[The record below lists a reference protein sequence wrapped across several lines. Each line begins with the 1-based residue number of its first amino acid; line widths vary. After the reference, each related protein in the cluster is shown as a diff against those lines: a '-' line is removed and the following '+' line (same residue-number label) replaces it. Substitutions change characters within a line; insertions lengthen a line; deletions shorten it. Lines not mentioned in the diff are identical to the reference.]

1 MTISIKPAH
10 TKQADSRMNRLVR
23 ALLHEARV
31 CWSFTWGDLS
41 ATVLPATM
49 FAIAA
54 WNSTDLPAQS
64 ILVVVAKCL
73 VYFWLYIYTFNLSNQ
88 LIGIDEDRINKPHRP
103 LVTGLI
109 TPTGARRRLMVAT
122 AAFLI
127 VGTLFGVLV
136 WTCLW
141 IAAWALHN
149 HLGWART
156 AWGKNAAMVAGTIA
170 QLAAAWQI
178 VTPLSDTAWTWIL
191 TIAIPLGALVSLQDL
206 RDLAGD
212 AAIGRRTAVMVMGE
226 ENSRRF
232 FCLAFAVYPVLT
244 YLALYR
250 GAPTAAQYIGGA
262 AAIISLSIAYRVIR
276 LRDRRSDNT
285 TYMMYTYW
293 YCITLVSAVFAV
305 G

>member
-1 MTISIKPAH
+1 MAVDTHPTGI
-10 TKQADSRMNRLVR
+10 RLVRLVR
-23 ALLHEARV
+23 APMHEARV

-41 ATVLPATM
+41 ATVLPATT
-49 FAIAA
+49 FAVAA
-54 WNSTDLPAQS
+54 WNSTGLPAQS
-64 ILVVVAKCL
+64 LPTIIAKCL

-109 TPTGARRRLMVAT
+109 TPTGARRRLVFVT
-122 AAFLI
+122 AAFVL
-127 VGTLFGVLV
+127 VGALFGVLL

-141 IAAWALHN
+141 VAAWTLHN

-178 VTPLSDTAWTWIL
+178 VTPLTGTAWTWIL
-191 TIAIPLGALVSLQDL
+191 TIAVPLGVLVSLQDL

-212 AAIGRRTAVMVMGE
+212 AEIGRRTAVMVMGE
-226 ENSRRF
+226 RNSRLF
-232 FCLAFAVYPVLT
+232 FCVAFALYPLAT

-250 GAPTAAQYIGGA
+250 SAPTTAQCIGGA
-262 AAIISLSIAYRVIR
+262 AAVLSLAIAYRVVR

-293 YCITLVSAVFAV
+293 YCITLASAVFAV

>member
-1 MTISIKPAH
+1 MTVDIKP
-10 TKQADSRMNRLVR
+10 TDTRIGRLVR
-23 ALLHEARV
+23 APIHEARI

-41 ATVLPATM
+41 ATVLPATT

-54 WNSTDLPAQS
+54 WNSTGLPAES
-64 ILVVVAKCL
+64 LPTVIAKCL

-103 LVTGLI
+103 LVTGMI
-109 TPTGARRRLMVAT
+109 TPTGARRRLVLAT
-122 AAFLI
+122 VAFLV
-127 VGTLFGVLV
+127 VGAALGVLL
-136 WTCLW
+136 WTSLW
-141 IAAWALHN
+141 VAAWGLHN

-156 AWGKNAAMVAGTIA
+156 GWGKNTAMVAGTIA

-178 VTPLSDTAWTWIL
+178 VTPLTDTAWTWIL
-191 TIAIPLGALVSLQDL
+191 TIAVPLGVLVSLQDL

-226 ENSRRF
+226 RSSRLF
-232 FCLAFAVYPVLT
+232 FCVAFAVYPVLT
-244 YLALYR
+244 YVALYR
-250 GAPTAAQYIGGA
+250 GAPAVAQCIGA
-262 AAIISLSIAYRVIR
+262 AAGALSLAIAYRVVR

-293 YCITLVSAVFAV
+293 YCITLASAVFAV